1 MKNTLKMFFSLV
13 AQEGGYLLINSGYKQ
28 PAYMFEPKNVSL
40 TFLINF
46 FWKIERAKSG
56 RASPEKEALMAN
68 EL

>member
-1 MKNTLKMFFSLV
+1 
-13 AQEGGYLLINSGYKQ
+13 
-28 PAYMFEPKNVSL
+28 MFEPKNVSL